1 MGGKLKDYRS
11 AKKIS
16 QEELASLSGVS
27 RQTISAIENNGA
39 ESATTKTLA
48 KIAQALGTTV
58 SELFLEE
65 SSKVLD
71 NRVEMNLN

>member
-58 SELFLEE
+58 SELFFGG
-65 SSKVLD
+65 SV
-71 NRVEMNLN
+71 

>member
-16 QEELASLSGVS
+16 QEEIASLSGVS

-58 SELFLEE
+58 SELFWWKRL
-65 SSKVLD
+65 KF
-71 NRVEMNLN
+71 